1 MSLPKNITGVAVALV
16 VSLAVAGAGRAA
28 DDSEAQVEAR
38 NQAAIAAYE
47 AGNFAKMKKEL
58 LKAVS
63 IGEDAELDNSPVM
76 ARTYVLSAILQI
88 EGNNDRDAGVRLFA
102 KAIKISA
109 DVQIPKGMATTP
121 VKMALKQARGDGEPP
136 AEAAPP
142 AEKPEK
148 AEKKETTRSESAAKA
163 KEEKAREERNDE
175 KERSSRDLAEARDNE
190 NRERVEKERLQKDKF
205 EKDKALADAK
215 GRLEM
220 AEEAKQQ
227 KDKALTDSKGRVQQL
242 EKEKLDL
249 EKAKQALEKDKL
261 EKDKALADARGRL
274 QMAEEA
280 KQQKD
285 KAIAEG
291 KDREKKERDAKE
303 KLEKE
308 RPEREKLLADA
319 KARVQQLEKDKAQL
333 EKDKQGLEKD
343 KADRDK
349 LLAESRDREKKEHEA
364 REKAEKA
371 KQWAES
377 NVRERESRDEQVRAE
392 RDRLAEGPDLPSH
405 ISEPLYCTVPDEVPT
420 GNDLFVH
427 CVPQAS
433 GKTKVVAFY
442 YRPSGVAQYNAL
454 IMERS
459 KKGWFTAVIP
469 ASRITGKAL
478 QYYAEARDA
487 REEVFANNGKSNS
500 PNTLIV
506 RSQSAHAPTA
516 ARRAPSSR

>member
-1 MSLPKNITGVAVALV
+1 MLSLPKNIAGIAVALV
-16 VSLAVAGAGRAA
+16 FSLAIARASRAA
-28 DDSEAQVEAR
+28 DDPEAQVEAR

-88 EGNNDRDAGVRLFA
+88 EGNNDRDAGVRLFT
-102 KAIKISA
+102 KALKISA

-121 VKMALKQARGDGEPP
+121 VKMALKQARGEGEPP

-148 AEKKETTRSESAAKA
+148 AERAEKKETARSEPAPR
-163 KEEKAREERNDE
+163 AREER
-175 KERSSRDLAEARDNE
+175 SSDDGRTARDLAEARDNE
-190 NRERVEKERLQKDKF
+190 NKERAEKERLQKDKF

-227 KDKALTDSKGRVQQL
+227 KDKALTDSKSRVQQL

-261 EKDKALADARGRL
+261 EKEKALADARGRL

-285 KAIAEG
+285 KTIAEG
-291 KDREKKERDAKE
+291 SSREKKERDAKE

-319 KARVQQLEKDKAQL
+319 KARVQQLEKEKAQL

-377 NVRERESRDEQVRAE
+377 NVREREGRDEQVRAE
-392 RDRLAEGPDLPSH
+392 RERLAEGPDLPSH
-405 ISEPLYCTVPDEVPT
+405 VSEPLYCTVPDEAPT

-433 GKTKVVAFY
+433 GKTKVVTFY
-442 YRPSGVAQYNAL
+442 YRPNGVAQYNAL

-469 ASRITGKAL
+469 AGRITGKSL
-478 QYYAEARDA
+478 QYYAEARDG
-487 REEVFANNGKSNS
+487 REEVFANNGKGNS